1 MTNEETIERLKS
13 FRVEDKVTG
22 IFRFMDNKAVDEGM
36 EMLDNCVSALEK
48 QIPKK
53 PIHDSFY
60 YHCPICNGIVYK
72 GRGCANNECRQA
84 IDWSSND

>member
-1 MTNEETIERLKS
+1 MSNEEAKAYFVMRLK
-13 FRVEDKVTG
+13 DKYKYAKGYTTQKEA
-22 IFRFMDNKAVDEGM
+22 FEKAIE
-36 EMLDNCVSALEK
+36 ALEK

-60 YHCPICNGIVYK
+60 YHCPICNGVVYK

-84 IDWSSND
+84 IDWSEDND